1 MPDARIMVALTT
13 QQAAELVGKNR
24 STIWRAIKRG
34 RVSGTKSEAGDYLIE
49 PAELE
54 RAFGPLQ
61 QRNET
66 HDVASQPRATIN
78 ETSALRVEANMLRER
93 VVTLEADKADLRTER
108 DRLLGVIEQQ
118 AEQMRLLTY
127 QHEEP
132 ERRSWWR
139 RLFGRA

>member
-1 MPDARIMVALTT
+1 MVALTT

-34 RVSGTKSEAGDYLIE
+34 RVSAAKTETGDYIIE

-61 QRNET
+61 RRNEMRDDALRPT
-66 HDVASQPRATIN
+66 ATGN
-78 ETSALRVEANMLRER
+78 ETSTLRVETNMLRER
-93 VVTLEADKADLRTER
+93 VAALEADKADLRAER

-118 AEQMRLLTY
+118 AEQMRLLTD
-127 QHEEP
+127 QREDASQT
-132 ERRSWWR
+132 SWWHR
-139 RLFGRA
+139 MFGRA